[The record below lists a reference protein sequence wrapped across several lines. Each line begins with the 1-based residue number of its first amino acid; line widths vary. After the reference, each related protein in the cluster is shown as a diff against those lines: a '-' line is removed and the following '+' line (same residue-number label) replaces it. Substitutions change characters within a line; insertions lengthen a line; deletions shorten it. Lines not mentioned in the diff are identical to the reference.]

1 MRRALRPGTH
11 LPLYGPTSGYGVD
24 FPFENYERMADFM
37 RRYKGK
43 VMLSINGHP
52 DIRRVFEGVHFEA
65 TKIRYTTTNQRQG
78 RAEVTGELIVMSWEP
93 SDLGGF
99 FSQDNFLKE
108 SRSDFVRVSNVRI
121 WPIVVLAKDCCRP
134 ATATRGEQRL
144 AD

>member
-1 MRRALRPGTH
+1 MDSPYWQTA
-11 LPLYGPTSGYGVD
+11 GYGVD

-65 TKIRYTTTNQRQG
+65 TKIRYTATNQRQG
-78 RAEVTGELIVMSWEP
+78 RAEVTGELIVMSWVP

-134 ATATRGEQRL
+134 RVCKNASPKLKYARL
-144 AD
+144 R

>member
-1 MRRALRPGTH
+1 
-11 LPLYGPTSGYGVD
+11 
-24 FPFENYERMADFM
+24 M

-78 RAEVTGELIVMSWEP
+78 RAEVTGELIVMSWVP

-108 SRSDFVRVSNVRI
+108 SRSDFVRVSNVHI
-121 WPIVVLAKDCCRP
+121 WPIVVLAKDYNRP

>member
-1 MRRALRPGTH
+1 MDSPYWQTA
-11 LPLYGPTSGYGVD
+11 GYGVD

-43 VMLSINGHP
+43 VMVSINDHP
-52 DIRRVFEGVHFEA
+52 DTRRVFEGFDFEA
-65 TKIRYTTTNQRQG
+65 TGIRYTTTNQRQG
-78 RAEVTGELIVMSWEP
+78 RAEVTGELIVMSWVP